1 MATQPELEGGDQ
13 LATKSDLLRLEMS
26 LLKELR
32 KAERWM
38 VGIQVAYFFGTLA
51 SVWFLV
57 HFR

>member
-1 MATQPELEGGDQ
+1 MNDEPITKADLEAG
-13 LATKSDLLRLEMS
+13 LARLELS
-26 LLKELR
+26 ILRELR

-51 SVWFLV
+51 SVWFLI